1 MALKVWRNTHRH
13 RCASRD
19 TLTLTD
25 WVFQAQ
31 FELLDLVLL
40 LVTHRR
46 QMNIFNV
53 LGIRLKFLLLLLFGF
68 LGRDVLTPASFL
80 LLCRHVVKPGFV
92 LSGWRILL
100 LTSSF
105 RQLSFNSLIFLN
117 LCLFLL
123 KLVDFIE
130 VDRAINLLNLH
141 QDSTLFF
148 FSLLLLLLVVLF
160 KFNE

>member
-1 MALKVWRNTHRH
+1 MH
-13 RCASRD
+13 
-19 TLTLTD
+19 
-25 WVFQAQ
+25 
-31 FELLDLVLL
+31 
-40 LVTHRR
+40 
-46 QMNIFNV
+46 IFNV
-53 LGIRLKFLLLLLFGF
+53 LGIRLKFLLLLLFSF
-68 LGRDVLTPASFL
+68 LGRNVLTPASFL

-105 RQLSFNSLIFLN
+105 RQFSFNSLIFLD

-160 KFNE
+160 KFNKQRRFPRIHPLFEFASNPYQFLMLAIFSLSLSLHS

>member
-1 MALKVWRNTHRH
+1 MH
-13 RCASRD
+13 
-19 TLTLTD
+19 
-25 WVFQAQ
+25 
-31 FELLDLVLL
+31 
-40 LVTHRR
+40 
-46 QMNIFNV
+46 IFNV
-53 LGIRLKFLLLLLFGF
+53 LGIRLKFLLLLLFSF

-105 RQLSFNSLIFLN
+105 RQLSFYSLIFLD

-141 QDSTLFF
+141 QDSTFFF

-160 KFNE
+160 KFNKQWRFPRIYPLFEFTSNPYQFLMLAIFSLSLSLHS

>member
-1 MALKVWRNTHRH
+1 MH
-13 RCASRD
+13 
-19 TLTLTD
+19 
-25 WVFQAQ
+25 
-31 FELLDLVLL
+31 
-40 LVTHRR
+40 
-46 QMNIFNV
+46 IFNV
-53 LGIRLKFLLLLLFGF
+53 LGIRLKFMLLLLFSF
-68 LGRDVLTPASFL
+68 LGRDVLTPALFL

-105 RQLSFNSLIFLN
+105 RQFSFNPLIFLD

-148 FSLLLLLLVVLF
+148 FSLLLLLLVILF
-160 KFNE
+160 KFNKQWRVPRIHPLFEFTSNPYQFLMLAIFSLSLSLHS